1 MTINQIVTHPGG
13 AHKDEVL
20 ACSVLLA
27 LHPAPIFRREPTEED
42 LADPGT
48 CVVDVGHR
56 HEPELRNFDHHQFPR
71 DQRPT
76 CALSLV
82 LDFLGLYEDAVRFC
96 DWLEP
101 AEWLDCRGPVTT
113 AEWLGV
119 EREVLNRLNSP
130 VDVTLLRRFAREE
143 TLHSGNVLWELMRM
157 IGEDLLDYLKTL
169 RSRLEKIGE
178 HAELW
183 ELQAKGDSFRV
194 LFMPRTDP
202 LPDEPSFGLGRFIES
217 QGWTDSTAGLIYPD
231 RRGPGYGLSR
241 FNDDPR
247 LNFTRIEAQPDV
259 HFAHKQG
266 FVAKVSASDPERLK
280 ALVAHAWVGGANGAG

>member
-27 LHPAPIFRREPTEED
+27 LYPVPIFRREPTEED
-42 LADPGT
+42 LADPRT

-56 HEPELRNFDHHQFPR
+56 HEPERSNFDHHQFPR
-71 DQRPT
+71 DHRPT

-82 LDFLGLYEDAVRFC
+82 LDFLGVYEDAVRFC

-119 EREVLNRLNSP
+119 ERDVLTRLNSP
-130 VDVTLLRRFAREE
+130 VDVTLLRRFAREN
-143 TLHSGNVLWELMRM
+143 TLRSGDVLWEWMRM

-217 QGWTDSTAGLIYPD
+217 QGWADSTAGLIYPD
-231 RRGPGYGLSR
+231 RRGSGYGLSR

-266 FVAKVSASDPERLK
+266 FVAKVSATGRDRLK
-280 ALVAHAWVGGANGAG
+280 ALVARAWVG